1 MFSPFNK
8 SGNREEDDKLFLELA
23 SSFITSEDG
32 LTTILANLSALLKW
46 YLDDVSWIGFYL
58 FDGEKLRL
66 GPFQGLPACTEIKIG
81 KGVCG
86 TAFKENR
93 TLIVSDVSTF
103 PSHIACS
110 ATTKSEIVV
119 PFSLGVLDAD
129 SDLLNRFDNL
139 DADLLEAVVH
149 MLDEER

>member
-23 SSFITSEDG
+23 SSFITREDG

-110 ATTKSEIVV
+110 STTKSEIVV

-129 SDLLNRFDNL
+129 SDSLNRFDSL